1 MSKQL
6 LRVGNSSPVPHINR
20 SNAFWVGLFF
30 FTAMV
35 WGIMIYF
42 TLVPWL
48 MGTTLPV
55 NSTIDISVITW
66 VFVIL
71 SLISS
76 ALWFVMQAGFLLVGN
91 KMARYQK
98 KLISQ
103 VAYTVSRPLVSI
115 IIPARNEEA
124 VIRRTISSA
133 LAQSYT
139 NIEVLVICHNCTD
152 NTFLVAS
159 KIADKRV
166 RAFDLRTEQAG
177 KGIAL
182 DYAAENSLGKYLL
195 VLDSDGILKED
206 FIDTALPL
214 FDRPNVAAVQGKL
227 LSSNRNYNLITKL
240 LALEGD
246 LFSIPFMTVKSL
258 VG

>member
-30 FTAMV
+30 FTAVV
-35 WGIMIYF
+35 WGVMIYF

-55 NSTIDISVITW
+55 SSTIDISILTW
-66 VFVIL
+66 AFVIL
-71 SLISS
+71 SLVSS
-76 ALWFVMQAGFLLVGN
+76 ALWFVMQAGFLIVGN
-91 KMARYQK
+91 RMTLYQK

-103 VAYTVSRPLVSI
+103 VTYTASRPLVSI
-115 IIPARNEEA
+115 VIPARNEEV

-133 LAQSYT
+133 LTQSYT

-159 KIADKRV
+159 KFADKRV
-166 RAFDLRTEQAG
+166 RALDLRTEQAG

-195 VLDSDGILKED
+195 VLIQTGS
-206 FIDTALPL
+206 
-214 FDRPNVAAVQGKL
+214 
-227 LSSNRNYNLITKL
+227 
-240 LALEGD
+240 
-246 LFSIPFMTVKSL
+246 
-258 VG
+258 